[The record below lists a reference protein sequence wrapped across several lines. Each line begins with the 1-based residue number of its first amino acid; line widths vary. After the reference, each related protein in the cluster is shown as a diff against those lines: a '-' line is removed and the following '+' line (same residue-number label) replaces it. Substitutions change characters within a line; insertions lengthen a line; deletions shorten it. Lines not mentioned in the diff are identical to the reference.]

1 MSFSYFFKLA
11 GVNLGAVAVGLSL
24 GMLIVYITGADI
36 ILAASTLILAPV
48 SDLYNVAEMFVWFTA
63 LVVIAQGIG
72 LGIRAG
78 VWNVGAPGQ
87 FLVGSILTM
96 MVWKF
101 LNPFIPPL
109 PLTLL
114 MLVGGAAG
122 GLLWAL
128 IPAVIRSKF
137 GGNEIVVTLLLNL
150 VAVSVLWWALDG
162 PIRGRFSAGYPL
174 SDVIPTAY
182 RIPSLIPD
190 SRLSYSLLIALAVAA
205 VFYLLAEKTHFG
217 LQVKSVGLNPTAAKT
232 SGIKVGWT
240 LFKTLL
246 IAGAAAGFA
255 GSLHLM
261 GVLFRMDAGY
271 AETGNDFGYIAI
283 AVAMLGGAHPVGI
296 LFSSIFFSYMMIGAQ
311 NMQRIIQIPF
321 PLVYAVVGCMLISLT
336 LVQRIYRRA
345 V

>member
-1 MSFSYFFKLA
+1 
-11 GVNLGAVAVGLSL
+11 
-24 GMLIVYITGADI
+24 
-36 ILAASTLILAPV
+36 
-48 SDLYNVAEMFVWFTA
+48 
-63 LVVIAQGIG
+63 
-72 LGIRAG
+72 
-78 VWNVGAPGQ
+78 
-87 FLVGSILTM
+87 M